1 MVRWN
6 VTAETILRSQ
16 VADLI
21 SVYAMRQGYSG
32 SMQYVSVPQ
41 VVVQTSLLTLTSE
54 QMQSIGGMSSLDK
67 NMRIQVVVPEY
78 VQEDLVQAIATE
90 WNAGTVP
97 WALVRHFPMLS
108 NRTAPAW
115 FYFPSIQND
124 FQFEYRGADW
134 GACSASCGPGVK
146 TRAPVE
152 CFMPLLNRTVPVMEC
167 DAYLA
172 LRPPELEPNNYTEST
187 RCQLKD
193 DCGLAAWVLAC
204 IIAGGVLL
212 LLAVLIGISC
222 RHKREQSGGAANV
235 PTLKSANAGNDVQ
248 MTAVGYDTGNA
259 AQQSVSA
266 GLSAMALKAS
276 SQNYQNYQAG
286 ETYSGYVP
294 SSYGGASKA
303 GGFAGQN
310 AFSNYAPASS
320 VAPRLTMNPSAAASS
335 GPPVSPWSNQSRQ
348 QLRDLL

>member
-1 MVRWN
+1 
-6 VTAETILRSQ
+6 
-16 VADLI
+16 
-21 SVYAMRQGYSG
+21 
-32 SMQYVSVPQ
+32 
-41 VVVQTSLLTLTSE
+41 
-54 QMQSIGGMSSLDK
+54 
-67 NMRIQVVVPEY
+67 
-78 VQEDLVQAIATE
+78 
-90 WNAGTVP
+90 
-97 WALVRHFPMLS
+97 
-108 NRTAPAW
+108 
-115 FYFPSIQND
+115 
-124 FQFEYRGADW
+124 
-134 GACSASCGPGVK
+134 
-146 TRAPVE
+146 
-152 CFMPLLNRTVPVMEC
+152 MPLLNRTVPVMEC

-172 LRPPELEPNNYTEST
+172 LRPPELEPSNYTEST
-187 RCQLKD
+187 SCQLKE

-212 LLAVLIGISC
+212 LLAVLIGISR

-259 AQQSVSA
+259 AQQSVNA

-286 ETYSGYVP
+286 ETYSGYVQ

-310 AFSNYAPASS
+310 AFSNYVPASS